1 MRLSDVVS
9 VDSRF
14 EQSVNLMLDLNN
26 EKKIEGYIPTRSSVN
41 VLQTYINDILDTNGS
56 RATTL
61 IGPYGKGKSH
71 LLLILL
77 SLLRKD
83 KTAAMS
89 GLIDKVRVIDEN
101 VAANME
107 KVQEQ
112 FSPFLPVILFPGQES
127 LSNTFIKAL
136 SKALREAGLNDL
148 VPDEYFSEAI
158 KTIKRWK
165 QNYITTYEIFE
176 KLLMEPADTF
186 IKKLEMYDESAMLK
200 FRKLYP
206 ELTSGGEYNPVIT
219 DDVLQVYRSVN
230 RKLRVQYGYKGM
242 VIIFDEFSK
251 YIEGHEQQSFAREYG
266 NF

>member
-83 KTAAMS
+83 KTVAMS
-89 GLIDKVRVIDEN
+89 GLIDKVRVIDE
-101 VAANME
+101 
-107 KVQEQ
+107 KSG
-112 FSPFLPVILFPGQES
+112 FS
-127 LSNTFIKAL
+127 
-136 SKALREAGLNDL
+136 
-148 VPDEYFSEAI
+148 
-158 KTIKRWK
+158 TIKPFAA
-165 QNYITTYEIFE
+165 I
-176 KLLMEPADTF
+176 LLTCSSYV
-186 IKKLEMYDESAMLK
+186 IGS
-200 FRKLYP
+200 
-206 ELTSGGEYNPVIT
+206 LTSMISESS
-219 DDVLQVYRSVN
+219 SVWVSLIS
-230 RKLRVQYGYKGM
+230 K
-242 VIIFDEFSK
+242 FS
-251 YIEGHEQQSFAREYG
+251 
-266 NF
+266 